1 MARTTFEG
9 PILSGDNRFGPIRDV
24 GYTDLVQTAYLDFSN
39 TTSGTTGYSGGSG
52 VFINANTIPNLPG
65 NIYSPQA
72 GVGTTAGPTIVT
84 PTADTASNIYRG
96 AVMYL
101 PINSVLTS
109 ADIFLGTAITVTGTT
124 PTFTA
129 KIGNA
134 FNGSQYGTV
143 AAVSTGKNTIALTAA
158 EVNAWQATTLDFQN
172 PNVGV
177 QPSFFSQVVFTFNI
191 NGASADLASLSAG
204 TLYFL
209 LRYRQYDANIG
220 NTTTYP
226 YGNFD

>member
-1 MARTTFEG
+1 MARSTFEG
-9 PILSGDNRFGPIRDV
+9 PILAGDSRFGPTRDV
-24 GYTDLVQTAYLDFSN
+24 GYADMVQTAYLDFSN
-39 TTSGTTGYSGGSG
+39 TTSGTAGYSGGSG
-52 VFINANTIPNLPG
+52 IFINSNTIPNLAG

-84 PTADTASNIYRG
+84 PTADTTSNIYRG
-96 AVMYL
+96 AVFYV
-101 PINSVLTS
+101 PVGSTITT

-129 KIGNA
+129 KIGNQ

-143 AAVSTGKNTIALTAA
+143 SAVSTGRNTISLTAA
-158 EVNAWQATTLDFQN
+158 EVNAWQATTADFQN
-172 PNVGV
+172 PVVG
-177 QPSFFSQVVFTFNI
+177 QNPQFFSQVVFTFNI
-191 NGASADLASLSAG
+191 NGGSADLSALSAG

-209 LRYRQYDANIG
+209 LRYKQLDPNIG
-220 NTTTYP
+220 NQTTYP